1 MMARQRSAERYD
13 PETDQ
18 WTQIA
23 NMVVP
28 RAFHGMAAAGG
39 KIYVFGGRQSLKY
52 RYHIHSIHGYTM
64 GFP

>member
-13 PETDQ
+13 PNTDQ
-18 WTQIA
+18 WTSIA

-39 KIYVFGGRQSLKY
+39 KIYVFGGN
-52 RYHIHSIHGYTM
+52 YTLV
-64 GFP
+64 GRCTN